1 MDGKIR
7 IIITRDCIVDGKI
20 RIIITRNCIVDGKI
34 RIIITRDCIV
44 DGKPTVSLVQR
55 SPSNVEYVISRAYT
69 RTKSGAG
76 SSV

>member
-1 MDGKIR
+1 M
-7 IIITRDCIVDGKI
+7 
-20 RIIITRNCIVDGKI
+20 DGKI